1 MNILEI
7 AHVRERAGIRA
18 AIEGGAGFR
27 GHDRAVVVDFLNDG
41 DVAVIR
47 VGTFLACGEHDDI
60 ADMARRVIN
69 PLAQGAGRIGPLA
82 TVAHVG
88 ACRQTELMAAHIHP
102 PRALAEL
109 VGVAD
114 VSGGMVRIEVSR

>member
-41 DVAVIR
+41 DVAV
-47 VGTFLACGEHDDI
+47 LAGSTK
-60 ADMARRVIN
+60 V
-69 PLAQGAGRIGPLA
+69 LAS
-82 TVAHVG
+82 
-88 ACRQTELMAAHIHP
+88 AA
-102 PRALAEL
+102 LFF
-109 VGVAD
+109 
-114 VSGGMVRIEVSR
+114 

>member
-7 AHVRERAGIRA
+7 THVRERAGIRA

-47 VGTFLACGEHDDI
+47 VGTFLACGEHDDV

-69 PLAQGAGRIGPLA
+69 PIAQGAGRIGPLA
-82 TVAHVG
+82 TSRCPCGSLQADRADGGAHTPTTCTG
-88 ACRQTELMAAHIHP
+88 
-102 PRALAEL
+102 
-109 VGVAD
+109 
-114 VSGGMVRIEVSR
+114 